1 MRLFRSLLLSTT
13 VLSASVATAEAD
25 INVVASIKPV
35 HSLVAAVMEGVGTPD
50 LIVDGA
56 GSPHTYALKPSQ
68 AGNLQNADLVFWIGD
83 RLETFLE
90 KPIESIAT
98 KAKSVTLIES
108 HGLNQLK
115 FREGGAFDSHDHEHD
130 EHGHDD
136 HGHDDHAE
144 DKHDDHG
151 HDDHAKDK
159 HDDHGHDDHAEDKH
173 DDHGHDDHAEDKH
186 DDHGHDDHGHDDHG
200 HDGYDP
206 HVWLDPVNA
215 KALVHEIEEA
225 LSDADPANAGTYE
238 ANATALMGRLDAL
251 VEEVQTELNPVKGRG
266 FVVFHDA
273 YQHFDTRF
281 GISAIG
287 SVTVSPE
294 VMPGA
299 ERIRE
304 LQEKVNSLDASCV
317 FSEPQFEPKL
327 VSTVTENTNAG
338 TGVLDPLGASI
349 PDGPG
354 LYFTLIRNMASA
366 LKECLSGKG

>member
-115 FREGGAFDSHDHEHD
+115 FRKGGAFDSHDHEHY
-130 EHGHDD
+130 EHG
-136 HGHDDHAE
+136 
-144 DKHDDHG
+144 HDDHG

-173 DDHGHDDHAEDKH
+173 DDHGHDDY
-186 DDHGHDDHGHDDHG
+186 G

-273 YQHFDTRF
+273 YQHFETRF